1 MSLLVETFA
10 AERRDLLNRMDESLG
25 GVVASALFRFMRTP
39 SADWQDPILREMNR
53 LWRDIVTSEG
63 GDPDDEAAQARW
75 SALDEQVRDSLD
87 RTTAPAGTLAER
99 RVQIDRI
106 TRWLSTA
113 TVNDATIA
121 AAAQDEAEVFLE
133 WVTMQDADVRDIHR
147 PLNGQ
152 QVPIGET
159 FNVAG
164 TDLHYPGEPV
174 GPPEVWINCRCVLRP
189 AIGGEEMA
197 VKSVTTF
204 ADTEVEDSEI
214 EEVDDD
220 IDPDAPVVEDGIDE
234 RVPFHGVLAPLGVL
248 SGDRR
253 RLSAAE
259 GAITWRD
266 GASPVVLRRVKEDNG
281 GHMGAVRIATF
292 DRIWAEDGVIKTEG
306 FLSSTAEGQEAIELL
321 AEGAMGVSIDLDNMV
336 AAYVNEDGSD
346 FDFDLWQPGDPEPV
360 MEVTEGRISAATIVD
375 IPAFQEAFIAL
386 GTWAEADMVASCI
399 PCEAAAILE
408 GMSDEQR
415 EEFEAAL
422 AAEDFD
428 TSGVI
433 ALPESMTAAAAL
445 TGEDAFGQALLD
457 AYAETFA
464 PGTKDGPGWITNPK
478 ETQRLRRYWTKGPG
492 AAKIRWGQP
501 GDFNRCRRQL
511 AKYIKNPRYL
521 AGTCANLHKVALGV
535 WPGQEKGKHNVEGA
549 LMASA
554 FTIAEPEPGALVAAA
569 RPAEW
574 FTNPGLTGPTP
585 LTVTDEGHVY
595 GHVATWDVC
604 HIADPEGKGK
614 CTLAPRSLTDY
625 AYFKTGLVRTTEG
638 DVPVGHITMGT
649 GHAGLRMNHVRAAAH
664 YDNTGAVIADITVGE
679 DEFGIWFSG
688 ALRPNVTDEQIDVL
702 RAAALSGDW
711 RGIRGNRELVAA
723 LAVNVPGFPIPRT
736 ALAASADEGDYALVA
751 AGVLWS
757 REGLVE
763 TFDIAAVADAVV
775 DRLERRE
782 RTKAMRLAF
791 QGDLEALREQDRAK
805 GAQRLAALRAAIH

>member
-1 MSLLVETFA
+1 MS
-10 AERRDLLNRMDESLG
+10 
-25 GVVASALFRFMRTP
+25 
-39 SADWQDPILREMNR
+39 
-53 LWRDIVTSEG
+53 
-63 GDPDDEAAQARW
+63 
-75 SALDEQVRDSLD
+75 
-87 RTTAPAGTLAER
+87 
-99 RVQIDRI
+99 
-106 TRWLSTA
+106 
-113 TVNDATIA
+113 
-121 AAAQDEAEVFLE
+121 
-133 WVTMQDADVRDIHR
+133 
-147 PLNGQ
+147 
-152 QVPIGET
+152 
-159 FNVAG
+159 
-164 TDLHYPGEPV
+164 TDT
-174 GPPEVWINCRCVLRP
+174 
-189 AIGGEEMA
+189 
-197 VKSVTTF
+197 VTTF
-204 ADTEVEDSEI
+204 ATDENLEDVDDI
-214 EEVDDD
+214 IGEVDDD
-220 IDPDAPVVEDGIDE
+220 EIDPDAPVVEDGLDD

-266 GASPVVLRRVKEDNG
+266 GASPVVLRRVKQDTG
-281 GHMGAVRIATF
+281 GHMGATRVATF
-292 DRIWAEDGVIKTEG
+292 DRIWAEDGVVK
-306 FLSSTAEGQEAIELL
+306 AEGWMSNTVEAQETIELL

-346 FDFDLWQPGDPEPV
+346 FDFDLWEPGQPEPV
-360 MEVTEGRISAATIVD
+360 MEVTEGRIAAATIVD

-386 GTWAEADMVASCI
+386 GTWAESSLEASCI
-399 PCEAAAILE
+399 PCEAAALIE
-408 GMSDEQR
+408 EMTDEQVA
-415 EEFEAAL
+415 EFEQALMEDERQEKDNVILVPDAVVAAAAERVLDDHFLAAL
-422 AAEDFD
+422 AD
-428 TSGVI
+428 
-433 ALPESMTAAAAL
+433 ALSEK
-445 TGEDAFGQALLD
+445 
-457 AYAETFA
+457 FA

-478 ETQRLRRYWTKGPG
+478 ETARLRRYWTKGPG

-554 FTIAEPEPGALVAAA
+554 FTLAEPEPGALVAAA

-574 FTNPGLTGPTP
+574 FKNPGLTGPTP
-585 LTVTDEGHVY
+585 LTVEDDGHVY

-625 AYFKTGLVRTTEG
+625 AYFKTGLVRTDEG

-688 ALRPNVTDEQIDVL
+688 ALRPNVTDEEIDVL

-736 ALAASADEGDYALVA
+736 ALAASADQGDYALVA
-751 AGVLWS
+751 AGVLWA
-757 REGLVE
+757 REGVVE
-763 TFDIAAVADAVV
+763 TFDVGAVADAVV
-775 DRLERRE
+775 DRLDRRE
-782 RTKAMRLAF
+782 RTKVARMALAGDIQAVREATEKESRMRLA
-791 QGDLEALREQDRAK
+791 
-805 GAQRLAALRAAIH
+805 AARQAIH